1 MSQPL
6 NRSSAIRKGVL
17 AGAVAAVLMTL
28 IMLLLA
34 WSFGVATPLT
44 LIGDRLSV
52 LIPPGPFLG
61 LMGKVGGYNHLKQL
75 GVGGTI
81 AGQIIVGVLAGLIY
95 GLSIRR
101 REKLSL
107 GTTLAIFVLLPW
119 LASILLLW
127 PVLGT
132 SYRGYPITPATVVTL
147 LGLALSFLV
156 FERALVWG
164 YRYLTVPSRQPNE
177 LGYSP
182 GVARRAVLLGGLGL
196 LFAGGSAALLRRLYQ
211 VATFAYDGTE
221 YKGAGIEPIT
231 PNDKFYC
238 VTKNVVDPSV
248 DESIWRLEVTGLVKH
263 PRTYTI
269 AQFKSLPS
277 VTQETTLM
285 CISNGLDAG
294 LMSNAVWRGIP
305 MSQLLNAAAPL
316 PAAAR
321 VRLHGVDNYTDTFSL
336 QKAMDPATLIA
347 FEMNGTLLPAR
358 HGFPARVLVPGYFGE
373 KSVKWLTRIEL
384 TGAETKGFYEKQGW
398 GPNFIVPTRSRIDQP
413 ENYAVFSLTNIG
425 SGILLKGIAFAGDRG
440 VSRVEISTDKEQTW
454 QEATIDYPGTRLTWV
469 LWSYEWKPAF
479 TGEFNL
485 SVRATDGQGQVQ
497 QLEKDRSPYSG
508 ITGLHQ
514 ITVYLQA

>member
-164 YRYLTVPSRQPNE
+164 
-177 LGYSP
+177 
-182 GVARRAVLLGGLGL
+182 
-196 LFAGGSAALLRRLYQ
+196 
-211 VATFAYDGTE
+211 
-221 YKGAGIEPIT
+221 
-231 PNDKFYC
+231 
-238 VTKNVVDPSV
+238 
-248 DESIWRLEVTGLVKH
+248 
-263 PRTYTI
+263 
-269 AQFKSLPS
+269 
-277 VTQETTLM
+277 
-285 CISNGLDAG
+285 
-294 LMSNAVWRGIP
+294 
-305 MSQLLNAAAPL
+305 
-316 PAAAR
+316 
-321 VRLHGVDNYTDTFSL
+321 
-336 QKAMDPATLIA
+336 
-347 FEMNGTLLPAR
+347 
-358 HGFPARVLVPGYFGE
+358 
-373 KSVKWLTRIEL
+373 
-384 TGAETKGFYEKQGW
+384 
-398 GPNFIVPTRSRIDQP
+398 
-413 ENYAVFSLTNIG
+413 
-425 SGILLKGIAFAGDRG
+425 
-440 VSRVEISTDKEQTW
+440 
-454 QEATIDYPGTRLTWV
+454 
-469 LWSYEWKPAF
+469 
-479 TGEFNL
+479 
-485 SVRATDGQGQVQ
+485 
-497 QLEKDRSPYSG
+497 
-508 ITGLHQ
+508 
-514 ITVYLQA
+514 